1 MGVVSAKHLPPGVV
15 YVRLSACL
23 PRTWIFFQFADN
35 HDQQGGDQR
44 YTSGK
49 VRTTLGMPTTL
60 RSKKSKSPRP
70 SMSIDVQQSPSAETN
85 LAPTQAAE
93 LTNASQ
99 TLASLTEKLMESG
112 AAVAA
117 AAGAR
122 IATTTVT
129 DTATTSLN
137 DCFTAIASK
146 LNQSAEMPNGGSASP
161 ETKISSVDLCKLLG
175 SLAVAGPMPAVATA
189 NVHLRSLLGSSGGT
203 TATTTTTTAGVPV
216 VKPEV
221 STPSVSNGQLLQLL
235 RTSLATTPTDSSLPV
250 NGACQ
255 LLSIPFSPP
264 TLPIAAAAQAIPQ
277 NDIYLLL
284 QSAIL
289 RQMQQQQTSVLG
301 GAIEP
306 QTSGA
311 SFSAT
316 HNVGAAFP
324 PTGVYGLSTA
334 AHPSQTVSTT
344 GEVGG
349 GGSSDG
355 GSLDSLMLTN
365 RLQQTIAALT
375 ATSAIGSSAPPIA
388 LLSLEPNPSAP
399 SMVTITS
406 SSAPPPLPS
415 NPPSAEHLMAAL
427 GILGLGGGGSDGS
440 SGAIGSPAP
449 SCVNSAVTV
458 TTTTATTPATIVNAS
473 ELLNQLYSVK
483 QEETKSSE
491 ESQEGS
497 AAASKASTT
506 LAQTSVL
513 GPLPPQPSTVNSS
526 TIATSTT
533 FSIRGARNSDGTVEP
548 CLVCGDVAS
557 GRHYGVISCEGC
569 KGFFKRSIR
578 GHVNYVCRSN
588 KHCIVNKAFRNRC
601 QYCRMQKCLLVG
613 MRSEAVQNERRL
625 GTTMAPTTTVSSSS
639 PSMGAGQFPR
649 LSLDSDQPPLL
660 IASHND
666 DSGISGGGVNVH
678 CISGEKATHNCS
690 SASSSPLPPTSSVS
704 PETSLADGE
713 IRPNPPQIPLL
724 PKPATSNVET
734 PPPNVTLAAT
744 QPSQQQVNLNEI
756 AAILAA
762 HQKVLPAAVAPISVS
777 RNTAAAANNVTSIYS
792 AILASTVTSLAS
804 RLSDANV
811 SSNSITGLHSQIVNH
826 PSALQIPPPP
836 PPPPL
841 PPPVNRSTN
850 LLNLLRTKVDH
861 DQAEMPLNAVLTAA
875 AAVATNPITDNGVC
889 SNTSKA
895 ANTTPSSGFVEV
907 TVVPSPSV
915 NQNGNPLVGQTIS
928 QTTPSPSP
936 SNASSTSSRPTSRN
950 SRKRRINSGTSGA
963 SSRKRT
969 NATTTAPAA
978 APNTQPQLELLTT
991 ENPSLHEMAS
1001 RVLLVTVDWLKRCG
1015 PLDQLP
1021 SDLQNELI
1029 ALSWVDLFMLGLC
1042 QMFGRRLGNLRM
1054 AFFGS
1059 NQDDGCGVDA
1069 HPMKSDFNSIVS
1081 GFSRAEVTPEE
1092 YTYLRYMA
1100 LFNSG
1105 GVRTNDATGLNRVR
1119 EIEQKVQVEFA
1130 GFLSES
1136 ESQKVNDDG
1145 NQRPFE
1151 VQTASRGLQL
1161 MGLVC
1166 GLRRVTSVDIGRV
1179 FFPSICEKTPID
1191 KVIEDLLQVGRNKAV
1206 ASTLGVVAK
1215 VIEQPTENTTP
1226 QIPLITTTAMATNNS
1241 EEHGSLS
1248 EPSNATGLTR
1258 QQEYETLVQKAKR
1271 ENEEVTAEED
1281 DEEDEDVPLTIEE
1294 KPQSPYQ
1301 CKPSPP
1307 G

>member
-1 MGVVSAKHLPPGVV
+1 
-15 YVRLSACL
+15 
-23 PRTWIFFQFADN
+23 
-35 HDQQGGDQR
+35 
-44 YTSGK
+44 
-49 VRTTLGMPTTL
+49 MPTTPK
-60 RSKKSKSPRP
+60 SKKSKSPQL
-70 SMSIDVQQSPSAETN
+70 SMSIDVQQSPSAEAN
-85 LAPTQAAE
+85 LAPAQAVE
-93 LTNASQ
+93 LANASQ
-99 TLASLTEKLMESG
+99 TLASLTEKLMEGGSAP
-112 AAVAA
+112 AAT
-117 AAGAR
+117 AGAKFPMT
-122 IATTTVT
+122 ATPTTCDC

-146 LNQSAEMPNGGSASP
+146 LNQSVEVPNGGTTSS
-161 ETKISSVDLCKLLG
+161 ETKISGLDLYKLLD
-175 SLAVAGPMPAVATA
+175 SLGVAGQMPAVATG
-189 NVHLRSLLGSSGGT
+189 NVHLRSLLGNST
-203 TATTTTTTAGVPV
+203 VNTTTGGVPV
-216 VKPEV
+216 VKSEV
-221 STPSVSNGQLLQLL
+221 STSTVSSGQLLQLL
-235 RTSLATTPTDSSLPV
+235 RTSLATTPTDSPLPV

-255 LLSIPFSPP
+255 LLSIPFSP
-264 TLPIAAAAQAIPQ
+264 TLPIATTAQAIPQ

-289 RQMQQQQTSVLG
+289 RQMQQQTAILG

-311 SFSAT
+311 SFTAT
-316 HNVGAAFP
+316 HSVGSTFP
-324 PTGVYGLSTA
+324 STGVYGLPSA
-334 AHPSQTVSTT
+334 AAPPTQAVST
-344 GEVGG
+344 GGDVGG
-349 GGSSDG
+349 SGGADTG
-355 GSLDSLMLTN
+355 PLDALMLTN

-375 ATSAIGSSAPPIA
+375 ATSTGGSNAPPIT

-399 SMVTITS
+399 PMVTITS
-406 SSAPPPLPS
+406 SPAPPPPPPP

-427 GILGLGGGGSDGS
+427 GILGLGSGGGDASG
-440 SGAIGSPAP
+440 GAISVPAP
-449 SCVNSAVTV
+449 GCVNSAVTA
-458 TTTTATTPATIVNAS
+458 TATTATTPANIVNAS

-491 ESQEGS
+491 ESQQS
-497 AAASKASTT
+497 SSVSPKASTT
-506 LAQTSVL
+506 LAQTTVL
-513 GPLPPQPSTVNSS
+513 VPPPPPSTVTTS

-533 FSIRGARNSDGTVEP
+533 FSIRGARSSDGTVEP

-625 GTTMAPTTTVSSSS
+625 GTTMVPAAAVSSS
-639 PSMGAGQFPR
+639 PSLGATMGAGQFPR

-666 DSGISGGGVNVH
+666 DSSISGGGANVH
-678 CISGEKATHNCS
+678 GISGEKTTHNCS
-690 SASSSPLPPTSSVS
+690 SASSSPLPPTASAS
-704 PETSLADGE
+704 PDTSLAEGE

-724 PKPATSNVET
+724 PKPTISAVGT

-756 AAILAA
+756 AAMLAA

-777 RNTAAAANNVTSIYS
+777 RNPAAAAAANNVNSIYN
-792 AILASTVTSLAS
+792 AILASTMTSLAS

-811 SSNSITGLHSQIVNH
+811 NTNSVTGSHSQIVNH
-826 PSALQIPPPP
+826 ASALQIPPPP
-836 PPPPL
+836 LPL

-850 LLNLLRTKVDH
+850 LLNLLRSKVDQ
-861 DQAEMPLNAVLTAA
+861 DQVEMPLNAVLTAA
-875 AAVATNPITDNGVC
+875 AAVATNPITENGVS
-889 SNTSKA
+889 SNTNKA
-895 ANTTPSSGFVEV
+895 TDATSSSGFV
-907 TVVPSPSV
+907 
-915 NQNGNPLVGQTIS
+915 GQMIS
-928 QTTPSPSP
+928 QMSPSPSP

-950 SRKRRINSGTSGA
+950 SRKRRINSGTGGA
-963 SSRKRT
+963 SSRKRVST
-969 NATTTAPAA
+969 TATTPAA
-978 APNTQPQLELLTT
+978 ASNTHLQSELPTT

-1029 ALSWVDLFMLGLC
+1029 AFSWVDLFMLGLC
-1042 QMFGRRLGNLRM
+1042 QMFGRRLGSLKIE
-1054 AFFGS
+1054 FFCPTQG
-1059 NQDDGCGVDA
+1059 DDFGIDV
-1069 HPMKSDFNSIVS
+1069 HSLKSDFNSIVS
-1081 GFSRAEVTPEE
+1081 SFSRAEVTPEE

-1105 GVRTNDATGLNRVR
+1105 GLKANDAAGLNRVR

-1130 GFLSES
+1130 GFLRES
-1136 ESQKVNDDG
+1136 DSQKISDDG
-1145 NQRPFE
+1145 AQRLTE
-1151 VQTASRGLQL
+1151 VRIASRGLRL

-1166 GLRRVTSVDIGRV
+1166 GLRRVTSVDVGRV
-1179 FFPSICEKTPID
+1179 FFPNICGKTSID
-1191 KVIEDLLQVGRNKAV
+1191 KVIEDLLQVGRNKSV
-1206 ASTLGVVAK
+1206 SNSLSVVAK
-1215 VIEQPTENTTP
+1215 VIEQPSENAS
-1226 QIPLITTTAMATNNS
+1226 QILSIAAAPLATNNS
-1241 EEHGSLS
+1241 EEHVSPS
-1248 EPSNATGLTR
+1248 ETSNVTDLMAK
-1258 QQEYETLVQKAKR
+1258 QEDYEILVQKTRRA
-1271 ENEEVTAEED
+1271 NEEVTAEVE

>member
-1 MGVVSAKHLPPGVV
+1 
-15 YVRLSACL
+15 
-23 PRTWIFFQFADN
+23 
-35 HDQQGGDQR
+35 
-44 YTSGK
+44 
-49 VRTTLGMPTTL
+49 MPTTPK
-60 RSKKSKSPRP
+60 SKKSRSPQP
-70 SMSIDVQQSPSAETN
+70 SMSIDVQQSPSTEPS
-85 LAPTQAAE
+85 LAPSQAVE
-93 LTNASQ
+93 LVNASQ
-99 TLASLTEKLMESG
+99 TLASLTEKLIESG
-112 AAVAA
+112 PAVAA
-117 AAGAR
+117 AAGAKFTMT
-122 IATTTVT
+122 ATAAT

-146 LNQSAEMPNGGSASP
+146 LNQSAEVPNGGSAGS
-161 ETKISSVDLCKLLG
+161 EAKISGLDLCKLLD
-175 SLAVAGPMPAVATA
+175 SLGIAGPMPAIATG
-189 NVHLRSLLGSSGGT
+189 NVHLRSLLGNNV
-203 TATTTTTTAGVPV
+203 AATTTTAGMPV

-221 STPSVSNGQLLQLL
+221 STSTVSSGQLLQLL
-235 RTSLATTPTDSSLPV
+235 RTSLAATPADSPLPV

-255 LLSIPFSPP
+255 LLSIPFPP
-264 TLPIAAAAQAIPQ
+264 TLPIATATQAIPQ

-289 RQMQQQQTSVLG
+289 RQMQQQQTAILG
-301 GAIEP
+301 GAMEP
-306 QTSGA
+306 QASGA
-311 SFSAT
+311 SFTTT
-316 HNVGAAFP
+316 HNVGTAFP

-334 AHPSQTVSTT
+334 AAHPSQAVSTA

-349 GGSSDG
+349 GGSDG
-355 GSLDSLMLTN
+355 GSLDALMLTN

-375 ATSAIGSSAPPIA
+375 ATSTGGSSASPIA
-388 LLSLEPNPSAP
+388 LLSLESNPSAP

-406 SSAPPPLPS
+406 SSAPPPPPP

-427 GILGLGGGGSDGS
+427 GILGLGGGGGDAS
-440 SGAIGSPAP
+440 SGAISSPAP
-449 SCVNSAVTV
+449 DCVNNAVAV

-483 QEETKSSE
+483 QEETKNS
-491 ESQEGS
+491 ESQQSSG
-497 AAASKASTT
+497 AASKASTT
-506 LAQTSVL
+506 LAQTTALV
-513 GPLPPQPSTVNSS
+513 PPPPPPPSTVTTS

-625 GTTMAPTTTVSSSS
+625 GTTMVPATAVSSS
-639 PSMGAGQFPR
+639 PSLGATMGAGQFPR

-666 DSGISGGGVNVH
+666 DSSISGGGANVH
-678 CISGEKATHNCS
+678 GISGEKATHNCS
-690 SASSSPLPPTSSVS
+690 SASSSPLPPTASAS
-704 PETSLADGE
+704 PDTSLADGE
-713 IRPNPPQIPLL
+713 VRPNPPQIPLL
-724 PKPATSNVET
+724 PKPAISTVGT

-762 HQKVLPAAVAPISVS
+762 HQKVLPAAIAPISVS
-777 RNTAAAANNVTSIYS
+777 RNAAAAAAANNVNSIYN
-792 AILASTVTSLAS
+792 AILASTMTSLAS
-804 RLSDANV
+804 RLSDANAN
-811 SSNSITGLHSQIVNH
+811 SNSVTGSHPQIVSH
-826 PSALQIPPPP
+826 ASALQIPPPP
-836 PPPPL
+836 PPLPL

-850 LLNLLRTKVDH
+850 LLNLLRSKVDQ
-861 DQAEMPLNAVLTAA
+861 DQVEMPLNAVLTAA
-875 AAVATNPITDNGVC
+875 AAVATNPITENGVC
-889 SNTSKA
+889 SNTNKA
-895 ANTTPSSGFVEV
+895 PDATSSSGFA
-907 TVVPSPSV
+907 
-915 NQNGNPLVGQTIS
+915 NQNGNLLVGQMIS
-928 QTTPSPSP
+928 QMSPSPSP

-950 SRKRRINSGTSGA
+950 SRKRRINSGSSGA

-969 NATTTAPAA
+969 NTATTTPVA
-978 APNTQPQLELLTT
+978 APNTQLQSDLVTT

-1029 ALSWVDLFMLGLC
+1029 AFSWVDLFMLGLC
-1042 QMFGRRLGNLRM
+1042 QMFGRRLGSLKVE
-1054 AFFGS
+1054 FFGS
-1059 NQDDGCGVDA
+1059 NQENDCGIGA
-1069 HPMKSDFNSIVS
+1069 RPMKSDFNSIVS
-1081 GFSRAEVTPEE
+1081 SFSRAEVTPEE

-1105 GVRTNDATGLNRVR
+1105 GVRANDATGLNRVR
-1119 EIEQKVQVEFA
+1119 EIEQKVQMEFA
-1130 GFLSES
+1130 GFLRES
-1136 ESQKVNDDG
+1136 DSQKANDDG
-1145 NQRPFE
+1145 TQLSTE
-1151 VQTASRGLQL
+1151 VRIASRGLRL

-1166 GLRRVTSVDIGRV
+1166 GLRRVTSVDVGRV
-1179 FFPSICEKTPID
+1179 FFPSICGKTSID
-1191 KVIEDLLQVGRNKAV
+1191 KVIEGLLQVGRNKAV
-1206 ASTLGVVAK
+1206 TNSLSVVAK
-1215 VIEQPTENTTP
+1215 AMEQPTENTTS
-1226 QIPLITTTAMATNNS
+1226 QIPPITTAAMATNNS
-1241 EEHGSLS
+1241 EEHGIPS
-1248 EPSNATGLTR
+1248 ETSNAAGLTTK
-1258 QQEYETLVQKAKR
+1258 QKEYEIVVQKAR
-1271 ENEEVTAEED
+1271 GVNDEVAVEGE